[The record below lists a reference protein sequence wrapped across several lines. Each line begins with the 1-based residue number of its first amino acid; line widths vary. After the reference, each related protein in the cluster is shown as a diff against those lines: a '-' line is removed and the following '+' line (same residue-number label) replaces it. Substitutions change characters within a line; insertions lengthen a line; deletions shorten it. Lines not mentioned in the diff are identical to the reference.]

1 MNSNF
6 PSALAFVLKVEG
18 GYSDTPGDAG
28 GPTDFG
34 VTQLVYSAYR
44 AAHGLPDQS
53 VANIAASEV
62 SDIYKSE
69 YWDAVHG
76 DELPAGVDLAA
87 FDSAV
92 NNGPG
97 TSAKL
102 LQQAAGV
109 TADGSIGPA
118 TLAAVNAADPHAL
131 ASRMIDMRVAY
142 YRQICIAH
150 PLDEEFLDGWL
161 NRCAALRAMV

>member
-6 PSALAFVLKVEG
+6 PSALAFVLKEEG
-18 GYSDTPGDAG
+18 GYSNTPGDAG

-34 VTQLVYSAYR
+34 VTQVVYTAYR
-44 AAHGLPDQS
+44 AAHGLPNQS
-53 VANIAASEV
+53 VSNISNSEV

-76 DELPAGVDLAA
+76 DQLPAGVDLAA

-118 TLAAVNAADPHAL
+118 TLAAVNAADPHAM
-131 ASRMIDMRVAY
+131 ANRMLDLRAAY

-150 PLDEEFLDGWL
+150 PLDEEFLTGWT
-161 NRCAALRAMV
+161 NRVAAVRALV